1 MIKTRIEERIDELIT
16 ELEDKISSC
25 DYNLRTYMSDIQLT
39 INGCCLLR
47 DERGKRLDRLTR
59 DIEVCETKINLFN
72 YFIRELESLKEKV
85 ND

>member
-1 MIKTRIEERIDELIT
+1 MIKERIDELIT

-25 DYNLRTYMSDIQLT
+25 DYNLRTCMSDIQLT
-39 INGCCLLR
+39 IKGCCLLR

-72 YFIRELESLKEKV
+72 YFIRELESLKEKE